1 MLWSTIAPVLLAQLT
16 ACALETSVAA
26 AATPAFTGRWKDQQ
40 RPLVHPQIQA
50 ELLVQITSVRKLSAR
65 DDWSDDT
72 SADFV
77 RTYQGQREATINV
90 QVRSWNQNVAGW
102 ALEFCERIVTRFC
115 NRISVHDALYAVN
128 CGIIESL
135 PVTNVGDVMIDNRLT
150 SVASADIRLRAAFVD
165 VAGAESLEWFDKI
178 DLSTFFKHGTI
189 TFPVP
194 PNLLH
199 QTVPE
204 P

>member
-1 MLWSTIAPVLLAQLT
+1 MLWTTIAPVLLAQLT
-16 ACALETSVAA
+16 ACALDTAVAA
-26 AATPAFTGRWKDQQ
+26 AAVPAFVGRFKDQQ

-65 DDWSDDT
+65 DDWQDDT
-72 SADFV
+72 STDFV
-77 RTYQGQREATINV
+77 RTYSGQREATVNV

-102 ALEFCERIVTRFC
+102 ALEYCERIVTRFA

-128 CGIIESL
+128 CGVIESL
-135 PVTNVGDVMIDNRLT
+135 PAQNIGDIVLDNRVL
-150 SVASADIRLRAAFVD
+150 SVASADIRLRAAFTD
-165 VAGAESLEWFDKI
+165 VEGESLEWFDKI
-178 DLSTFFKHGTI
+178 DLSTFFKHGTT